1 MMTSKFTVQNGMP
14 SEKSATAI
22 PVLLTPKEAA
32 QRLKLSTSW
41 LAKAR
46 MRGDGPPFVQ
56 VGRAIRYTEGAL
68 LQWVKRHTRT
78 STSQP

>member
-1 MMTSKFTVQNGMP
+1 MTSKFTVQNGMP
-14 SEKSATAI
+14 SEKPVTAI
-22 PVLLTPKEAA
+22 TVLLTPKEAA

-41 LAKAR
+41 LAKGR